1 MEQSRG
7 DNSNVVEEG
16 DGTCCSGCHMLLH
29 EPYVQCQGC
38 KEAKVLICT
47 ACFSKGRE
55 FGSHRSNHDFSVV
68 KNNFSLFAGGGGG
81 GADNAITTPSGG
93 GGGWTAN
100 EELLLLNGVLKFG

>member
-1 MEQSRG
+1 MEQQCGG
-7 DNSNVVEEG
+7 DSNEE

-38 KEAKVLICT
+38 SKEPAKVVLICT

-68 KNNFSLFAGGGGG
+68 KNNFSLFASGGGG
-81 GADNAITTPSGG
+81 S

>member
-1 MEQSRG
+1 MEQSGGG
-7 DNSNVVEEG
+7 DNSNVVEEEG

-38 KEAKVLICT
+38 GCKEANVLICT

-68 KNNFSLFAGGGGG
+68 KNNFSLFTG
-81 GADNAITTPSGG
+81 S

-100 EELLLLNGVLKFG
+100 EVLLLLNGVLKFG

>member
-1 MEQSRG
+1 MEQQSGG
-7 DNSNVVEEG
+7 DSSNVVEEG

-38 KEAKVLICT
+38 KKAKVLICT

-68 KNNFSLFAGGGGG
+68 KNNFSLFAGGGR
-81 GADNAITTPSGG
+81 GATTTSG